1 MIEERIETLLQ
12 QKFQEDAF
20 QDCFL
25 VEIKFHPNNKL
36 EVFIDSD
43 TGITFNTCRQISRYL
58 EAEIDTNNWLGP
70 KYVLEV
76 SSPGISRPLKLPRQ
90 YRKNIGRKLKVKL
103 LEGGEQ
109 AGHLIQV
116 EENHIVL
123 EDKVRVK
130 EGKKKVTKT
139 IQTEIP
145 FDQIKKA
152 IVQVS
157 F

>member
-12 QKFQEDAF
+12 QQFQEDAF
-20 QDCFL
+20 QDCFI

-43 TGITFNTCRQISRYL
+43 TGVTFDTCRQISRYL
-58 EAEIDTNNWLGP
+58 EAEIDEQGWLGP

-76 SSPGISRPLKLPRQ
+76 SSPGISRPLTLPRQ

-103 LEGGEQ
+103 NEGGEQ
-109 AGHLIQV
+109 IGTLIQV
-116 EENHIVL
+116 EAEQIVL

-130 EGKKKVTKT
+130 EGNKKVTQT
-139 IQTEIP
+139 VQTEIP

-152 IVQVS
+152 VVQVS

>member
-20 QDCFL
+20 QDCFI

-43 TGITFNTCRQISRYL
+43 TGVSFDTCRQISRHL
-58 EAEIDTNNWLGP
+58 EAEIDEQGWLGP
-70 KYVLEV
+70 QYVLEV
-76 SSPGISRPLKLPRQ
+76 SSPGVSRPLTLPRQ

-103 LEGGEQ
+103 HEGGEQ
-109 AGHLIQV
+109 SGTLVQV
-116 EENHIVL
+116 ETEHIVL

-130 EGKKKVTKT
+130 EGNKKVTKT
-139 IQTEIP
+139 VQTEIP

-152 IVQVS
+152 VVQVS